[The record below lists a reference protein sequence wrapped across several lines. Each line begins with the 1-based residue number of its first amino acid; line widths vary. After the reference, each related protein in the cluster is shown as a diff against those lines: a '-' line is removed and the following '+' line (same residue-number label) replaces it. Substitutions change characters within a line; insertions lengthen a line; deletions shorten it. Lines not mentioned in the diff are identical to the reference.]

1 MVTTESPSVQAAGG
15 KMKNKVE
22 ELKNILMEEYKT
34 RLVPADYPFPTSA
47 GFPVNWDGI
56 LSPGWCSA
64 KV

>member
-1 MVTTESPSVQAAGG
+1 MVSTVSPSVQATGG

-34 RLVPADYPFPTSA
+34 RLVPADYPFETSA